1 MKYIIVILLLI
12 STNCNASDTC
22 INLRMV
28 ELPMMQVRMCQ
39 SSGVW
44 KFEYF
49 KDVWS
54 EIGGDF
60 FIVSNNKSYDFV
72 IKQLINK
79 GLKKP
84 EILN

>member
-1 MKYIIVILLLI
+1 MKYIIGLLLLL
-12 STNCNASDTC
+12 STTCKANDTC

-49 KDVWS
+49 KDMWR

-60 FIVSNNKSYDFV
+60 FIVSDNVGYRVAIDE
-72 IKQLINK
+72 LILK
-79 GLKKP
+79 GLKEP
-84 EILN
+84 GIIE